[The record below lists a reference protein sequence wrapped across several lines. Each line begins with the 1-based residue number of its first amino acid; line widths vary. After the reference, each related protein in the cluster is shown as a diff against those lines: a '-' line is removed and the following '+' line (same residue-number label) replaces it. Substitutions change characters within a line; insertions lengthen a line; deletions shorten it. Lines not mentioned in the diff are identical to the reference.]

1 MQERKRNQAKLTF
14 AARSVV
20 ANDMTRVLPLA
31 DAPTIGDVVLVE
43 VLSLG
48 KHSTIETR
56 HGITLNIFPGDQ
68 LITVFGN
75 RYATDQYEGYV
86 PQTIVEECDLLSVG
100 GVCGEVVAA
109 HDTMAVPTRLRVL
122 GRFVDDAGRTINT
135 RSYSLRPQ
143 PARPHGEVILVVGSS
158 MNAGKTTTVGTLCRS
173 LSQAGFQVAAAK
185 VTGTAAGKDLR
196 YFESCGASPVL
207 DFTLGGYPS
216 TYMLDAKELI
226 ELHVSLLAHLR
237 ASQPDYIVLEVADGI
252 LQRETAMLLQMPTFR
267 ATIDHVF
274 FAASDSLGMA
284 YGVQMLRQGGWP
296 LRGTGGLITRSPL
309 ATREAE
315 AVTQLPCLSLER
327 MMSAELLA
335 LFGAVEVPAQALIE
349 LERAA

>member
-1 MQERKRNQAKLTF
+1 MQERKRNQAKVTF

-20 ANDMTRVLPLA
+20 ANDLTRVLPLA
-31 DAPTIGDVVLVE
+31 DAPAIGDVVLVE

-48 KHSTIETR
+48 KHSTIET
-56 HGITLNIFPGDQ
+56 HDGITLNIFPGVQ

-86 PQTIVEECDLLSVG
+86 PQQVVEECDLLSVG
-100 GVCGEVVAA
+100 GVCGEVVSA

-122 GRFVDDAGRTINT
+122 GRFVDDLDRTINV
-135 RSYSLRPQ
+135 RNFGLRPQ
-143 PARPHGEVILVVGSS
+143 ASLPHGEVILVVGSS

-173 LSQAGFQVAAAK
+173 LSQTGFQVAAAK

-216 TYMLDAKELI
+216 TYMLDEQD
-226 ELHVSLLAHLR
+226 LLDLYMRLLSHLR

-252 LQRETAMLLQMPTFR
+252 LQRETAMLLAMPEFR
-267 ATIDHVF
+267 ATIDHVV

-284 YGVQMLRQGGWP
+284 YGVQMLREAGWP
-296 LRGTGGLITRSPL
+296 LRATGGLITRSPL
-309 ATREAE
+309 AVREAE
-315 AVTQLPCLSLER
+315 AVIQLPCLSLKR
-327 MMSAELLA
+327 MMSAELIACFSAPDVAGEPLLA
-335 LFGAVEVPAQALIE
+335 LQ
-349 LERAA
+349 RAA